1 MTSDQAIVALLAR
14 LTAEGIMYQQRI
26 AELEREN
33 KSLKE
38 AIAPKEAKA

>member
-1 MTSDQAIVALLAR
+1 MNSDSAIIALLAR
-14 LTAEGIMYQQRI
+14 LTAEGMMYQQRI

-38 AIAPKEAKA
+38 AATPPK

>member
-1 MTSDQAIVALLAR
+1 MNSDSAIIALLAR
-14 LTAEGIMYQQRI
+14 LTAEGMMYQQRI

-38 AIAPKEAKA
+38 AATSPK

>member
-1 MTSDQAIVALLAR
+1 MNQSDAIMALIAR

-38 AIAPKEAKA
+38 AATSPK